1 MTDRN
6 RSDSSTDRILGLLD
20 LFTIETPTWTVD
32 ALIETTGLARATM
45 YRYVRSLTDSGFLVP
60 IGKGAYALGPKF
72 IEIDRQ
78 LRLAD
83 PLLQIGQPIMT
94 RIEER
99 VAGAQLLCRYYGLRV
114 LTIYKASTDERLE
127 KLMSMERGRPFP
139 LFLGAPSRVI
149 LANLPSHQLQR
160 LYLYHAQEI
169 AAAGLGD
176 SWVAFRDRMRD
187 VRKAGYAKASDID
200 KALVGISAP
209 IFAAPGVVTA
219 SLCLVRLGSEVS
231 AEDERLMADL
241 VIETAAELSSKLQ
254 GVDTPITQN
263 PVKSKADSLAK
274 STAKSPAKTVAK
286 TDRSPVKKAV
296 RKRAVA
302 G

>member
-1 MTDRN
+1 MNDRN
-6 RSDSSTDRILGLLD
+6 RSDSSTDRILGLLE

-32 ALIETTGLARATM
+32 ALIDTTGLARATM

-83 PLLQIGQPIMT
+83 PLLQIGQPVMS
-94 RIEER
+94 RIEQR

-127 KLMSMERGRPFP
+127 RLMSMERGRPFS

-176 SWVAFRDRMRD
+176 TWVAFRDQMRD
-187 VRKAGYAKASDID
+187 VRKAGYARASDID
-200 KALVGISAP
+200 KALVGVSAP
-209 IFAAPGVVTA
+209 VFAAPGVVTA

-231 AEDERLMADL
+231 EQDERVLADL
-241 VIETAAELSSKLQ
+241 VIETAAELSGQLQ
-254 GVDTPITQN
+254 GN
-263 PVKSKADSLAK
+263 EAPVVEEPLKVKAGSAAK
-274 STAKSPAKTVAK
+274 IRRSPASK
-286 TDRSPVKKAV
+286 PV
-296 RKRAVA
+296 RKPAPKS
-302 G
+302 